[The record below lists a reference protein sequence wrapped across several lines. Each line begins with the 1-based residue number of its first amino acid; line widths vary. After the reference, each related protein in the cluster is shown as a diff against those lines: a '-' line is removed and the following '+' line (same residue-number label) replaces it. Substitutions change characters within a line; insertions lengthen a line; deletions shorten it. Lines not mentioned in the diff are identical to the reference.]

1 MPKGIS
7 RIICIISSWT
17 D

>member
-7 RIICIISSWT
+7 RIICIISS
-17 D
+17 

>member
-1 MPKGIS
+1 MQKGIS